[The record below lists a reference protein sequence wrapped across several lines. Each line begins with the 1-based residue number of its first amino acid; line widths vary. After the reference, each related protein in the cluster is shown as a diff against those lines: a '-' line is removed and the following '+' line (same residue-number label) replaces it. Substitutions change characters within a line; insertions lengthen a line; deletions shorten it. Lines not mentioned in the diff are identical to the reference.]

1 MFKFLFILI
10 NLFIF
15 TGCSLK
21 PDIEYND
28 SIIPTEFKNS
38 KDKNSNLEYIQPNWQ
53 DFVKNDKL
61 KELIKLAI
69 ENNRDLKIAILNI
82 ESARATY
89 RIEKAKYFP
98 SIEAKVSNTNAR
110 DVTSNNNTEISRT
123 YSAKFGASYELDLFG
138 KTRSLND
145 STLQSYLATKYAATS
160 AKISLISEVINIW
173 NTLSSNIEHL
183 KLLEN
188 SIYNLKVASE
198 LTQKKFDMGIILIDD
213 VFSSQTSLKE
223 TEVNLLNQLTTIEK
237 NKNALELLV
246 STSIPNDLLPTGFKD
261 TENSL
266 MLIQS
271 GLSSEVLFSRPDIIE
286 AEYNLK
292 AKNAN
297 IGVARAA
304 FFPSITLTADYGLA
318 STSLSSLFN
327 GNAQTVWSFI
337 PSINLPIFKGGEN
350 KANLDYANAQQK
362 IALAQYEKTIQS
374 AFKDVS
380 DALIER
386 ANISKQL
393 NAQEDLVNT
402 AQKSYEVAL
411 NSYKYGLGTYLN
423 VLVAQK
429 TLFDTQRVL
438 VDTKLNELINRVS
451 LYTSL
456 GGNEKID

>member
-1 MFKFLFILI
+1 MLKFLFILI

-28 SIIPTEFKNS
+28 SIIPTEFKNGT
-38 KDKNSNLEYIQPNWQ
+38 NSNLDYIQPNWQ

-145 STLQSYLATKYAATS
+145 SALQSYLATKYAATS

-261 TENSL
+261 TGNSL

>member
-10 NLFIF
+10 NIFIF

-21 PDIEYND
+21 PEIEYND
-28 SIIPTEFKNS
+28 SVIPTELKNS
-38 KDKNSNLEYIQPNWQ
+38 LDKNSNLEYIQPNWEN
-53 DFVKNDKL
+53 FVKNDKL
-61 KELIKLAI
+61 KELIKIAL

-89 RIEKAKYFP
+89 RVEKAKYFP
-98 SIEAKVSNTNAR
+98 SIDAKASNTNAR

-145 STLQSYLATKYAATS
+145 SALESYLVTKYAATS
-160 AKISLISEVINIW
+160 TKISLISEIINTW

-183 KLLEN
+183 KILED
-188 SIYNLKVASE
+188 SIANLKLSTQ

-213 VFSSQTSLKE
+213 VLSSKTSLKE
-223 TEVNLLNQLTTIEK
+223 AEVTLLNYKTVVEK
-237 NKNALELLV
+237 NKNMLELLV
-246 STSIPNDLLPTGFKD
+246 STTIPENLLPTSFKD

-266 MLIQS
+266 VLIQA
-271 GLSSEVLFSRPDIIE
+271 GISSKVLYSRPDIIQ

-297 IGVARAA
+297 IGAARAA

-318 STSLSSLFN
+318 SNSLSSLFN
-327 GNAQTVWSFI
+327 GNNQTVWSFI

-350 KANLDYANAQQK
+350 IANLDYANAQQK
-362 IALAQYEKTIQS
+362 IALAQYEKTIQT

-380 DALIER
+380 DALVER
-386 ANISKQL
+386 ANISEQL

-402 AQKSYEVAL
+402 AKKSYEVSL
-411 NSYKYGLGTYLN
+411 NSYKYGIGNYLN
-423 VLVAQK
+423 VLISQK
-429 TLFDTQRVL
+429 KFFDSQRAL
-438 VDTKLNELINRVS
+438 IDTKLSELINRVS

>member
-53 DFVKNDKL
+53 NFVKNDKL

-98 SIEAKVSNTNAR
+98 SIDAKASNTNAR
-110 DVTSNNNTEISRT
+110 DVTSNNNTEISHT

-183 KLLEN
+183 KLLQN
-188 SIYNLKVASE
+188 SIDNLEVASE

>member
-10 NLFIF
+10 NIFIF

-21 PDIEYND
+21 PEIEYND
-28 SIIPTEFKNS
+28 SIIPTELKNS
-38 KDKNSNLEYIQPNWQ
+38 LDKNSNLEYIQPSWEN
-53 DFVKNDKL
+53 FVKNDKL
-61 KELIKLAI
+61 KELIKIAL

-89 RIEKAKYFP
+89 RIEESKYFP
-98 SIEAKVSNTNAR
+98 TIEAIASNTNSR
-110 DVTSNNNTEISRT
+110 DITSNNTEISRT
-123 YSAKFGASYELDLFG
+123 YSTKFGASYELDLFG

-145 STLQSYLATKYAATS
+145 SALQNYLATKYAATS
-160 AKISLISEVINIW
+160 TKISLISEVINIW
-173 NTLSSNIEHL
+173 NTLCANTEHL
-183 KLLEN
+183 KILED
-188 SIYNLKVASE
+188 SINNLKLSYE

-213 VFSSQTSLKE
+213 VLTAKTSLKE
-223 TEVNLLNQLTTIEK
+223 AEVNLFNQRTVIEK
-237 NKNALELLV
+237 NKNTLELLI
-246 STSIPNDLLPTGFKD
+246 STTIPKKLIPDGFE
-261 TENSL
+261 ENEKSL
-266 MLIQS
+266 MIIQA
-271 GLSSEVLFSRPDIIE
+271 GISSKVLFSRPDIIQ

-297 IGVARAA
+297 IGAARAA

-327 GNAQTVWSFI
+327 GNSQTVWSFI

-350 KANLDYANAQQK
+350 KANLDYAKTQQK
-362 IALAQYEKTIQS
+362 IALAQYEKTVQS

-380 DALIER
+380 NDLIER

-402 AQKSYEVAL
+402 AKKSYEVSL
-411 NSYKYGLGTYLN
+411 NSYKYGLGNYLN
-423 VLVAQK
+423 VLISQK
-429 TLFDTQRVL
+429 KFFDSQRAL
-438 VDTKLNELINRVS
+438 VDTKLSELINRVS

>member
-38 KDKNSNLEYIQPNWQ
+38 TDKNSNLEYIQPNWQ

-61 KELIKLAI
+61 KELITLAL

-98 SIEAKVSNTNAR
+98 SIEAKASNNNAR

-145 STLQSYLATKYAATS
+145 SALQSYLATKFAATS
-160 AKISLISEVINIW
+160 AKISLISEVINVW

-183 KLLEN
+183 KLLES
-188 SIYNLKVASE
+188 SIDNLKVASE

-350 KANLDYANAQQK
+350 KSNLDYANAQQK

-393 NAQEDLVNT
+393 SAQEDLVNT

>member
-98 SIEAKVSNTNAR
+98 SIDAKASNTNAR

>member
-61 KELIKLAI
+61 KELIKIAL

-183 KLLEN
+183 KLLQN
-188 SIYNLKVASE
+188 SIDNLEVASE

>member
-10 NLFIF
+10 NIFIF

-21 PDIEYND
+21 PEIEYND
-28 SIIPTEFKNS
+28 SIIPTELKNS
-38 KDKNSNLEYIQPNWQ
+38 LDKNSNLEYIQPSWEN
-53 DFVKNDKL
+53 FVKNDKL
-61 KELIKLAI
+61 KELIKIAL

-89 RIEKAKYFP
+89 RIEESKYFP
-98 SIEAKVSNTNAR
+98 TIEANASNTNSR
-110 DVTSNNNTEISRT
+110 DITSNNTEISRT
-123 YSAKFGASYELDLFG
+123 YSTKFGASYELDLFG

-145 STLQSYLATKYAATS
+145 SALQNYLATKYAATS
-160 AKISLISEVINIW
+160 TKISLISEVINIW
-173 NTLSSNIEHL
+173 NTLCANTEHL
-183 KLLEN
+183 KILED
-188 SIYNLKVASE
+188 SIKNLKLSYE

-213 VFSSQTSLKE
+213 VLTAKTSLKE
-223 TEVNLLNQLTTIEK
+223 AEVNLFNQRTVIEK
-237 NKNALELLV
+237 NKNTLELLI
-246 STSIPNDLLPTGFKD
+246 STTIPKKLIPDGFE
-261 TENSL
+261 ENEKSL
-266 MLIQS
+266 MLIQA
-271 GLSSEVLFSRPDIIE
+271 GISSKVLFSRPDIIQ

-297 IGVARAA
+297 IGAARAA

-327 GNAQTVWSFI
+327 GNSQTVWSFI

-350 KANLDYANAQQK
+350 KANLDYAKTQQK
-362 IALAQYEKTIQS
+362 IALAQYEKTVQS

-380 DALIER
+380 NDLIER

-402 AQKSYEVAL
+402 AKKSYEVSL
-411 NSYKYGLGTYLN
+411 NSYKYGLGNYLN
-423 VLVAQK
+423 VLISQK
-429 TLFDTQRVL
+429 KFFDSQRAL
-438 VDTKLNELINRVS
+438 VDTKLSELINRVS

>member
-10 NLFIF
+10 NIFIF

-21 PDIEYND
+21 PEIEYND
-28 SIIPTEFKNS
+28 SIIPTELKNS
-38 KDKNSNLEYIQPNWQ
+38 LDKNSNLEYIQPSWEN
-53 DFVKNDKL
+53 FVKNDKL
-61 KELIKLAI
+61 KELIKIAL

-89 RIEKAKYFP
+89 RIEESKYFP
-98 SIEAKVSNTNAR
+98 TIEANASNTNSR
-110 DVTSNNNTEISRT
+110 DITSNNTEISRT
-123 YSAKFGASYELDLFG
+123 YSTKFGASYELDLFG

-145 STLQSYLATKYAATS
+145 SALQNYLATKYAATS
-160 AKISLISEVINIW
+160 TKISLISEVINIW
-173 NTLSSNIEHL
+173 NTLCANTEHL
-183 KLLEN
+183 KILED
-188 SIYNLKVASE
+188 SIKNLKLSYE

-213 VFSSQTSLKE
+213 VLTAKTSLKE
-223 TEVNLLNQLTTIEK
+223 AEVNLFNQRTVIEK
-237 NKNALELLV
+237 NKNTLELLI
-246 STSIPNDLLPTGFKD
+246 STTIPKKLIPDGFE
-261 TENSL
+261 ENEKSL
-266 MLIQS
+266 MIIQA
-271 GLSSEVLFSRPDIIE
+271 GISSKVLFSRPDIIQ

-297 IGVARAA
+297 IGAARAA

-327 GNAQTVWSFI
+327 GNSQTVWSFI

-350 KANLDYANAQQK
+350 KANLDYAKTQQK
-362 IALAQYEKTIQS
+362 IALAQYEKTVQS

-380 DALIER
+380 NDLIER

-402 AQKSYEVAL
+402 AKKSYEVSL
-411 NSYKYGLGTYLN
+411 NSYKYGLGNYLN
-423 VLVAQK
+423 VLISQK
-429 TLFDTQRVL
+429 KFFDSQRAL
-438 VDTKLNELINRVS
+438 VDTKLSELINRVS

>member
-10 NLFIF
+10 NIFIF

-21 PDIEYND
+21 PEIEYND
-28 SIIPTEFKNS
+28 SIIPTELKNS
-38 KDKNSNLEYIQPNWQ
+38 LDKNSNLEYIQPSWEN
-53 DFVKNDKL
+53 FVKNDKL
-61 KELIKLAI
+61 KELIKIAL

-82 ESARATY
+82 EAARATY
-89 RIEKAKYFP
+89 RIEESKYFP
-98 SIEAKVSNTNAR
+98 TIEANASNTNSR
-110 DVTSNNNTEISRT
+110 DITSNNPEISRT
-123 YSAKFGASYELDLFG
+123 YSTKFGASYELDLFG

-145 STLQSYLATKYAATS
+145 SALQNYLATKYAATS
-160 AKISLISEVINIW
+160 TKISLISEVINIW
-173 NTLSSNIEHL
+173 NTLCANTEHL
-183 KLLEN
+183 KIVED
-188 SIYNLKVASE
+188 SIKNLKLSYE

-213 VFSSQTSLKE
+213 VLTAKTSLKE
-223 TEVNLLNQLTTIEK
+223 AEVNLFNQRTVIEK
-237 NKNALELLV
+237 NKNTLELLI
-246 STSIPNDLLPTGFKD
+246 STTIPKKLIPDGFE
-261 TENSL
+261 ENEKSL
-266 MLIQS
+266 MLIQA
-271 GLSSEVLFSRPDIIE
+271 GISSKVLFSRPDIIQ

-297 IGVARAA
+297 IGAARAA

-327 GNAQTVWSFI
+327 GNSQTVWSFI

-350 KANLDYANAQQK
+350 KANLDYAKTQQK
-362 IALAQYEKTIQS
+362 IALAQYEKTVQS

-380 DALIER
+380 NDLIER

-402 AQKSYEVAL
+402 AKKSYEVSL
-411 NSYKYGLGTYLN
+411 NSYKYGLGNYLN
-423 VLVAQK
+423 VLISQK
-429 TLFDTQRVL
+429 KFFDSQRAL
-438 VDTKLNELINRVS
+438 VDTKLSELINRVS

>member
-1 MFKFLFILI
+1 MLKFLFILI

-28 SIIPTEFKNS
+28 SIIPTEFKNGT
-38 KDKNSNLEYIQPNWQ
+38 NSNLDYIQPNWQ

-145 STLQSYLATKYAATS
+145 SALQSYLATKFAATS

-261 TENSL
+261 TGNSL

>member
-1 MFKFLFILI
+1 
-10 NLFIF
+10 
-15 TGCSLK
+15 LK

-98 SIEAKVSNTNAR
+98 SIDAKASNTNAR

>member
-1 MFKFLFILI
+1 MLKFLFILI

-28 SIIPTEFKNS
+28 SIIPTEFKNGT
-38 KDKNSNLEYIQPNWQ
+38 NSNLDYIQPNWQ

-145 STLQSYLATKYAATS
+145 SALQSYLATKFAATS

-183 KLLEN
+183 KLLQN
-188 SIYNLKVASE
+188 SIDNLEVASE

-261 TENSL
+261 TGNSL

>member
-98 SIEAKVSNTNAR
+98 SIDAKASNTNAR

-160 AKISLISEVINIW
+160 TKISLISEVINIW

-183 KLLEN
+183 KLLQN
-188 SIYNLKVASE
+188 SIDNLEVASE

-393 NAQEDLVNT
+393 NAQEDLVKKKK
-402 AQKSYEVAL
+402 KSYEVAL
-411 NSYKYGLGTYLN
+411 NSYKYRLGTYLN

>member
-10 NLFIF
+10 NIFIF
-15 TGCSLK
+15 SGCSLK
-21 PDIEYND
+21 PEIEYND
-28 SIIPTEFKNS
+28 SVIPTELKNS
-38 KDKNSNLEYIQPNWQ
+38 LDKNSNLEYIQPNWEN
-53 DFVKNDKL
+53 FVKNDKL
-61 KELIKLAI
+61 KELIKIAL

-89 RIEKAKYFP
+89 RVEKAKYFP
-98 SIEAKVSNTNAR
+98 SIDAKASNINAR

-138 KTRSLND
+138 KARSLND
-145 STLQSYLATKYAATS
+145 SALESYLATKYAATS
-160 AKISLISEVINIW
+160 TKISLISEIINTW

-183 KLLEN
+183 KILED
-188 SIYNLKVASE
+188 SIANLKLSTQ

-213 VFSSQTSLKE
+213 VLSSKTSLKE
-223 TEVNLLNQLTTIEK
+223 AEVTLLNYKTVVEK
-237 NKNALELLV
+237 NKNMLELLV
-246 STSIPNDLLPTGFKD
+246 STTIPENLLPTSFKD

-266 MLIQS
+266 MLIQA
-271 GLSSEVLFSRPDIIE
+271 GISSKVLYSRPDIIQ

-297 IGVARAA
+297 IGAARAA

-318 STSLSSLFN
+318 SNSLSSLFS
-327 GNAQTVWSFI
+327 GNNQTVWSFI

-350 KANLDYANAQQK
+350 IANLDYANAQQK
-362 IALAQYEKTIQS
+362 IALAQYEKTIQT

-380 DALIER
+380 DALVER
-386 ANISKQL
+386 ANISEQL

-402 AQKSYEVAL
+402 AKKSYEVSL
-411 NSYKYGLGTYLN
+411 NSYKYGIGNYLN
-423 VLVAQK
+423 VLISQK
-429 TLFDTQRVL
+429 KFFDSQRAL
-438 VDTKLNELINRVS
+438 IDTKLSELINRVS

>member
-1 MFKFLFILI
+1 MLKFLFILI

-28 SIIPTEFKNS
+28 SIIPTEFKNGT
-38 KDKNSNLEYIQPNWQ
+38 NSNLDYIQPNWQ

-61 KELIKLAI
+61 KELITLAL

-183 KLLEN
+183 KLLQN
-188 SIYNLKVASE
+188 SIDNLEVASE

>member
-98 SIEAKVSNTNAR
+98 SIDAKASNTNAR
-110 DVTSNNNTEISRT
+110 DVTSNNNTEISHT

-183 KLLEN
+183 KLLQN
-188 SIYNLKVASE
+188 SIDNLEVASE

>member
-89 RIEKAKYFP
+89 RIEKSKYFP
-98 SIEAKVSNTNAR
+98 SIDAKASNTNAR

-183 KLLEN
+183 KILED
-188 SIYNLKVASE
+188 SIANLKLSTQ

>member
-1 MFKFLFILI
+1 
-10 NLFIF
+10 
-15 TGCSLK
+15 
-21 PDIEYND
+21 
-28 SIIPTEFKNS
+28 
-38 KDKNSNLEYIQPNWQ
+38 
-53 DFVKNDKL
+53 
-61 KELIKLAI
+61 
-69 ENNRDLKIAILNI
+69 
-82 ESARATY
+82 
-89 RIEKAKYFP
+89 
-98 SIEAKVSNTNAR
+98 
-110 DVTSNNNTEISRT
+110 
-123 YSAKFGASYELDLFG
+123 
-138 KTRSLND
+138 
-145 STLQSYLATKYAATS
+145 
-160 AKISLISEVINIW
+160 
-173 NTLSSNIEHL
+173 
-183 KLLEN
+183 
-188 SIYNLKVASE
+188 
-198 LTQKKFDMGIILIDD
+198 MGIILIDD

-350 KANLDYANAQQK
+350 KTNLDYANAQQK

>member
-1 MFKFLFILI
+1 MLKFLFILI

-61 KELIKLAI
+61 KELIKLAL

-145 STLQSYLATKYAATS
+145 SALQSYLATKYAATS

>member
-98 SIEAKVSNTNAR
+98 SIDAKASNTNAR

-183 KLLEN
+183 KLLQN
-188 SIYNLKVASE
+188 SIDNLEVASE

-451 LYTSL
+451 
-456 GGNEKID
+456 

>member
-145 STLQSYLATKYAATS
+145 SALQSYLATKFAATS

>member
-98 SIEAKVSNTNAR
+98 SIDAKASNTNAR

-145 STLQSYLATKYAATS
+145 SALQSYLATKYAATS
-160 AKISLISEVINIW
+160 TKISLISEVINIW
-173 NTLSSNIEHL
+173 NTLSSNID
-183 KLLEN
+183 
-188 SIYNLKVASE
+188 NLKVASE

-402 AQKSYEVAL
+402 AQKSYEIAL

>member
-28 SIIPTEFKNS
+28 SIIPTEFKKS

-89 RIEKAKYFP
+89 RLEKAKYFP
-98 SIEAKVSNTNAR
+98 SIDAKASNTNAR

-183 KLLEN
+183 KLLQN
-188 SIYNLKVASE
+188 SIDNLEVASE

>member
-98 SIEAKVSNTNAR
+98 SIEAKASNTNAR

-145 STLQSYLATKYAATS
+145 SALQSYLATKFAATS

-183 KLLEN
+183 KLLQN
-188 SIYNLKVASE
+188 SIDNLEVASE

>member
-10 NLFIF
+10 NIFIF

-21 PDIEYND
+21 PEIEYND
-28 SIIPTEFKNS
+28 SIIPTELKNS
-38 KDKNSNLEYIQPNWQ
+38 LDKNSNLEYIQPSWEN
-53 DFVKNDKL
+53 FVKNDKL
-61 KELIKLAI
+61 KELIKIAL

-89 RIEKAKYFP
+89 RIEESKYFP
-98 SIEAKVSNTNAR
+98 TIEANASNTNSR
-110 DVTSNNNTEISRT
+110 DITSNNPEISRT
-123 YSAKFGASYELDLFG
+123 YSTKFGASYELDLFG

-145 STLQSYLATKYAATS
+145 SALQNYLATKYAATS
-160 AKISLISEVINIW
+160 TKISLISEVINIW
-173 NTLSSNIEHL
+173 NTLCANTEHL
-183 KLLEN
+183 KIVEN
-188 SIYNLKVASE
+188 SIKNLKLSYE

-213 VFSSQTSLKE
+213 VLTAKTSLKE
-223 TEVNLLNQLTTIEK
+223 AEVNLFNQRTVIEK
-237 NKNALELLV
+237 NKNTLELLI
-246 STSIPNDLLPTGFKD
+246 STTIPKKLIPDGFE
-261 TENSL
+261 ENEKSL
-266 MLIQS
+266 MLIQA
-271 GLSSEVLFSRPDIIE
+271 GISSKVLFSRPDIIQ

-297 IGVARAA
+297 IGAARAA

-327 GNAQTVWSFI
+327 GNSQTVWSFI

-350 KANLDYANAQQK
+350 KANLDYAKTQQK
-362 IALAQYEKTIQS
+362 IALAQYEKTVQS

-380 DALIER
+380 NDLIER

-402 AQKSYEVAL
+402 AKKSYEVSL
-411 NSYKYGLGTYLN
+411 NSYKYGLGNYLN
-423 VLVAQK
+423 VLISQK
-429 TLFDTQRVL
+429 KFFDSQRAL
-438 VDTKLNELINRVS
+438 VDTKLSELINRVS

>member
-98 SIEAKVSNTNAR
+98 SIDAKASNTNAR

-402 AQKSYEVAL
+402 AQKSYEIAL

>member
-98 SIEAKVSNTNAR
+98 SIDAKASNTNAR

-160 AKISLISEVINIW
+160 TKISLISEVINIW

-183 KLLEN
+183 KLLQN
-188 SIYNLKVASE
+188 SIDNLEVASE

>member
-1 MFKFLFILI
+1 MLKFLFILI

-183 KLLEN
+183 KLLQN
-188 SIYNLKVASE
+188 SIDNLEVASE

-261 TENSL
+261 TGNSL

>member
-98 SIEAKVSNTNAR
+98 SIDAKASNTNAR

-145 STLQSYLATKYAATS
+145 SALESYLATKYAATS
-160 AKISLISEVINIW
+160 TKISLISEIINTW

-183 KLLEN
+183 KLLQN
-188 SIYNLKVASE
+188 SIDNLEVASE

>member
-98 SIEAKVSNTNAR
+98 SIDAKASNTNAR

-183 KLLEN
+183 KLLQN
-188 SIYNLKVASE
+188 SIDNLEVASE

-261 TENSL
+261 TGNSL

>member
-98 SIEAKVSNTNAR
+98 SIDAKASNTNAR

-183 KLLEN
+183 KLLQN
-188 SIYNLKVASE
+188 SIDNLEVASE

-350 KANLDYANAQQK
+350 KTNLDYANAQQK

-380 DALIER
+380 DALVER
-386 ANISKQL
+386 ANINEQL

-402 AQKSYEVAL
+402 AKKSYEVAL

>member
-98 SIEAKVSNTNAR
+98 SIDAKASNTNAR

-123 YSAKFGASYELDLFG
+123 YSTKFGASYELDLFG

-145 STLQSYLATKYAATS
+145 SALESYLATKYAATS

-183 KLLEN
+183 KLLQN
-188 SIYNLKVASE
+188 SIDNLEVASE

>member
-1 MFKFLFILI
+1 MLKFLFILI

-28 SIIPTEFKNS
+28 SIIPTEFKNGT
-38 KDKNSNLEYIQPNWQ
+38 NSNLDYIQPNWQ

-61 KELIKLAI
+61 KELITLAL

-98 SIEAKVSNTNAR
+98 SIEAKVSNTNVR

-145 STLQSYLATKYAATS
+145 SALQSYLATKYAATS

-261 TENSL
+261 TGNSL

>member
-98 SIEAKVSNTNAR
+98 SIEAKASNTNAR

-160 AKISLISEVINIW
+160 TKISLISEIINTW

-183 KLLEN
+183 KLLQN
-188 SIYNLKVASE
+188 SIDNLEVASE

>member
-98 SIEAKVSNTNAR
+98 SIDAKASNTNAR

-183 KLLEN
+183 KLLQN
-188 SIYNLKVASE
+188 SIDNLEVASE

-237 NKNALELLV
+237 KQKCFRV
-246 STSIPNDLLPTGFKD
+246 I
-261 TENSL
+261 
-266 MLIQS
+266 
-271 GLSSEVLFSRPDIIE
+271 
-286 AEYNLK
+286 
-292 AKNAN
+292 
-297 IGVARAA
+297 
-304 FFPSITLTADYGLA
+304 
-318 STSLSSLFN
+318 
-327 GNAQTVWSFI
+327 
-337 PSINLPIFKGGEN
+337 SINKH
-350 KANLDYANAQQK
+350 
-362 IALAQYEKTIQS
+362 
-374 AFKDVS
+374 
-380 DALIER
+380 
-386 ANISKQL
+386 SK
-393 NAQEDLVNT
+393 
-402 AQKSYEVAL
+402 
-411 NSYKYGLGTYLN
+411 
-423 VLVAQK
+423 
-429 TLFDTQRVL
+429 
-438 VDTKLNELINRVS
+438 
-451 LYTSL
+451 
-456 GGNEKID
+456 